1 MFDVSIWEVLLI
13 GVVAL
18 IVLGP
23 KKLSQLALS
32 LGKFMAKARQY
43 MGLLKREMDA
53 LSKLDEE
60 VKVDKETVDKEKK
73 DGPR

>member
-1 MFDVSIWEVLLI
+1 MFDVSIWEILLI
-13 GVVAL
+13 CIVAL

-23 KKLSQLALS
+23 KKLSQLALA

-60 VKVDKETVDKEKK
+60 VKVDQEKK
-73 DGPR
+73 DGSR